1 MNDGEAVAAPE
12 RATAVRVALLECD
25 HTDLEL
31 RGIDGDYADMFT
43 TLLARHAPTL
53 ELTRFDLIGGDPL
66 PPLDAFDAYLVTGSR
81 LDAVA
86 DDDWIQELAGFLRGA
101 HQERTPTVGICFGHQ
116 LIAHALGGRVERATA
131 GWGVGV
137 HDAWVPPDG
146 GRAVGLPSRFRL
158 LHSHQDQVLEL
169 PAGGEVVASS
179 THAPIA
185 ALRVGSLLGFQG
197 HPEFTPR
204 YAEALM
210 DSRSDR
216 IDAEVI
222 TDARRTLTTPTD
234 HGPVAR
240 WIADH
245 LAGGTA

>member
-1 MNDGEAVAAPE
+1 MIDPRTAPAPAAPS
-12 RATAVRVALLECD
+12 AVRVALLECD
-25 HTDLEL
+25 HTDPEL

-43 TLLARHAPTL
+43 TLLARHAPSL
-53 ELTRFDLIGGDPL
+53 ELTRIDLIGGDPL
-66 PPLDAFDAYLVTGSR
+66 PSLDAFDAHLVTGSR

-86 DDDWIQELAGFLRGA
+86 GEDWIEDLAGFLRRA
-101 HQERTPTVGICFGHQ
+101 HQERRPTVGICFGHQ
-116 LIAHALGGRVERATA
+116 LIAHALGGRVERAAT

-137 HDAWVPPDG
+137 RDARVTTNGAGAP
-146 GRAVGLPSRFRL
+146 GLPDRFRL

-169 PAGGEVVASS
+169 PPGGEVMASS
-179 THAPIA
+179 AHAPIA

-210 DSRSDR
+210 TSRSDR

-222 TDARRTLTTPTD
+222 TEARRTLTTPTD
-234 HGPVAR
+234 HGDIAR
-240 WIADH
+240 WIAGH
-245 LAGGTA
+245 LAGDSA

>member
-1 MNDGEAVAAPE
+1 VIDGDAVAAPE
-12 RATAVRVALLECD
+12 GATAVRVALLECD
-25 HTDLEL
+25 HTDPDL

-43 TLLARHAPTL
+43 ALLAACAPTL

-86 DDDWIQELAGFLRGA
+86 GDDWIQELAAFLRRA

-137 HDAWVPPDG
+137 RDAWVTPNG
-146 GRAVGLPSRFRL
+146 AHTSGLPDRFRL

-169 PAGGEVVASS
+169 PPGGEVVASS

-210 DSRSDR
+210 ASRSDR

-222 TDARRTLTTPTD
+222 AEGRRTLATPTD
-234 HGPVAR
+234 HETIAR